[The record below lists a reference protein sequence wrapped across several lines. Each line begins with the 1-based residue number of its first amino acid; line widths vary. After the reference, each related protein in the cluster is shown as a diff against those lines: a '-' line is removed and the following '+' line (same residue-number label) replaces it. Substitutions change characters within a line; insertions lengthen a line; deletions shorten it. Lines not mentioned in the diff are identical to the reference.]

1 MLVLVCLM
9 YKLVFGCKNCKLVW
23 KIKIKERLK
32 LGILLKLG
40 FWGLIYLFSELVR
53 DLFELK

>member
-1 MLVLVCLM
+1 M